1 MAALTEP
8 IYAGAT
14 LDLAITLT
22 AHPAPEW
29 SLRLF
34 LRGPTAIDL
43 ISTADGETHRFG
55 ASATVTQG
63 WPPGAY
69 WYSLRAVRSGEVV
82 VVDEAQVAIRL
93 DLAQVS
99 GEHDGSTHA
108 ERVLAKIEAVIEGRA
123 TTDVL
128 NYEINGRQLGRA
140 QIEDLL
146 KLRSVYRDEVRRER
160 RAKQTGQSLF
170 GRVIRARI

>member
-1 MAALTEP
+1 MLTDP

-14 LDLAITLT
+14 LDLGRTLT
-22 AHPAPEW
+22 AYPAPEW
-29 SLRLF
+29 TLRLF
-34 LRGPTAIDL
+34 MRGATAIDL
-43 ISTADGETHRFG
+43 TAVPDGSAHRFTVAANTT
-55 ASATVTQG
+55 AS
-63 WPPGAY
+63 WPPGVY
-69 WYSLRAVRSGEVV
+69 WYSLRAQRAGEVV
-82 VVDEAQVAIRL
+82 VVDEGQVSIRL
-93 DLAQVS
+93 DLAQVT

-146 KLRSVYRDEVRRER
+146 LLRSKYRDEVRRER
-160 RAKQTGQSLF
+160 MAKRTGQSLF
-170 GRVIRARI
+170 GRVIRARM